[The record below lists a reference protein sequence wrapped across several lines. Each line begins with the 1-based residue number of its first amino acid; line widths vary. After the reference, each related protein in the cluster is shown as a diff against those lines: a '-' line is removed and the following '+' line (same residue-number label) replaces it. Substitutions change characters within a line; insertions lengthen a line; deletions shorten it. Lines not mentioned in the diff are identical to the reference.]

1 MYYFVEPLTSSLD
14 DKLHEKFTRHT
25 SDLSKN
31 PEGYILTEEQIR
43 SLSMLK
49 YRGGHYWNIYD
60 IPEEYQ
66 NDIDSF
72 ISAFWD
78 GDVILE

>member
-1 MYYFVEPLTSSLD
+1 MYYFIEPLTSSLD

-43 SLSMLK
+43 SHDMIK
-49 YRGGHYWNIYD
+49 FIGGHYYNIYD
-60 IPEEYQ
+60 IPEKYQ
-66 NDIDSF
+66 KCIDAF
-72 ISAFWD
+72 ITDFWD